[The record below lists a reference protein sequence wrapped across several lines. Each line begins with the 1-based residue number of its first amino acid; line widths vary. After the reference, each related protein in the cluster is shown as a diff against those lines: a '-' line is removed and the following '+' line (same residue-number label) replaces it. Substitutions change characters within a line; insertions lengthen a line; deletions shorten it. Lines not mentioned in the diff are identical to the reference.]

1 MKISLKCKERNP
13 NPYRLYEEWQTDV
26 IERAKGIT
34 TATRTAAG
42 TAVVEIERL
51 NMYVGLYFP
60 GRHQL
65 CKNSIFQHIHPS
77 IYPFVRPS
85 IHSFAHSKGFKN
97 QTSWLYYI
105 WEREEKKEWVY
116 LVNMYHWVKRY
127 VKHIV
132 WVRICLY
139 LNNIRVTI
147 LHPVVCTR
155 VNLTVCMFVCTNGG
169 LSRSA
174 EWSNSNQWHIVKM
187 K

>member
-34 TATRTAAG
+34 TTTRTAAG

-51 NMYVGLYFP
+51 NMYVALYFP

-105 WEREEKKEWVY
+105 WERGKKGVGVSRQYVSLGETLCETHSVGK
-116 LVNMYHWVKRY
+116 NMSIFK
-127 VKHIV
+127 
-132 WVRICLY
+132 
-139 LNNIRVTI
+139 
-147 LHPVVCTR
+147 
-155 VNLTVCMFVCTNGG
+155 
-169 LSRSA
+169 
-174 EWSNSNQWHIVKM
+174 
-187 K
+187 